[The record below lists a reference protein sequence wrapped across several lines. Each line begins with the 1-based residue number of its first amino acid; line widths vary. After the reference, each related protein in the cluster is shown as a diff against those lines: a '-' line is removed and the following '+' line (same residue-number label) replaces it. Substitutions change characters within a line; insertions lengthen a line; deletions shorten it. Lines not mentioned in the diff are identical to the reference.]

1 MNQGERTMRI
11 GVAGLG
17 RMGTAMALRLIDT
30 GHTVSVWNRT
40 ESRVAPLVAAGAT
53 ACATP
58 KALAEAV
65 EVLITMMF
73 DKKALD
79 ATFGGESGV
88 LAADLAGRL
97 VIEMSTVRPIVEQEL
112 AAAVVKSG
120 GAFIE
125 CPVGGTVTPARN
137 GKLLGLVGGA
147 EADFERARPVLEQLC
162 RRVVHCGPVGAGA
175 SMKLAVNL
183 PLAVYW
189 QALGEAHALVKH
201 LGRDAAWFMDVMG
214 DTSGAPNALQVRG
227 HAVVDA
233 LAGGTGGP
241 TAFSL
246 EGIAKDLN
254 TMLAEAASLGF
265 TLPVTSRAAHAYNEA
280 VGSGIGDRDAASMP
294 AYWGSRPAATALTLD
309 VANTIVHVALGK
321 GQAMGLQP
329 LTVAVLDAGGHLVAF
344 QRSDNSGI
352 LRFDIAYGKAW
363 GALGM
368 GFGSR
373 ELFQRAQGNPS
384 FIAAIG
390 MASGGRVVPVP
401 GGVLI
406 RNAAGALLGAVGIS
420 GDVSDADEAC
430 ALAGIAA
437 VGLVAQTGA

>member
-1 MNQGERTMRI
+1 MRV

-17 RMGTAMALRLIDT
+17 RMGSAMALRLIDT
-30 GHTVSVWNRT
+30 GHQVSVWNRT

-53 ACATP
+53 ACASP
-58 KALAEAV
+58 KALAESV
-65 EVLITMMF
+65 DLLITMMF
-73 DKKALD
+73 DTKALH
-79 ATFGGESGV
+79 ATYQGEAGV
-88 LAADLAGRL
+88 LAADLSGRL
-97 VIEMSTVRPIVEQEL
+97 CVEMSTVRPVVEQEL
-112 AAAVVKSG
+112 AVLVEKAG

-137 GKLLGLVGGA
+137 GKLLGLVGGS
-147 EADFERARPVLEQLC
+147 EADFARALPVLEKLC
-162 RRVVHCGPVGAGA
+162 RRVEHCGPVGAGA
-175 SMKLAVNL
+175 SMKLAINL

-214 DTSGAPNALQVRG
+214 DTSGAPNILQLRG
-227 HAVVDA
+227 KNVVDA
-233 LAGGTGGP
+233 LSGGTGGP
-241 TAFSL
+241 ASFDL
-246 EGIAKDLN
+246 AGIAKDLN
-254 TMLAEAASLGF
+254 TMLAEGAGRGF
-265 TLPVTSRAAHAYNEA
+265 TLPLTARAAHVYEEA
-280 VGSGIGDRDAASMP
+280 VASGVGDRDVAYMP
-294 AYWGSRPAATALTLD
+294 ASWGGRPAATSLTLD
-309 VANTIVHVALGK
+309 VATTIVHVALGK
-321 GQAMGLQP
+321 GRAMGLAP
-329 LTVAVLDAGGHLVAF
+329 LSVAVLDAGGHLVAF

-352 LRFDIAYGKAW
+352 LRFDIAFGKAW

-390 MASGGRVVPVP
+390 TASGGRVVPVP

-406 RNAAGALLGAVGIS
+406 RNAQGALLGAVGIS

-430 ALAGIAA
+430 AVAGIKA
-437 VGLVAQTGA
+437 VGLVAQVGA